1 MRTTFTVQILS
12 DSLPEIAETFRVALK
27 DASGDVVLATPSV
40 ARIVI
45 GANDDYN
52 GVLSLQAPDGSTVTR
67 VNEDRTFNVNF
78 LVIRSGGRYG
88 NVSVDWELKRN
99 FSSDPVI
106 DDISP
111 TMGTV
116 RFAGDER
123 ERVISLDVV
132 TDDIPEGVERF
143 QLRLLPE
150 TATGGAKVEG
160 VIAGEL
166 VIEDSDDAHGIIE
179 LASDDVQKLIT
190 VSRPYCCQILRE
202 HF

>member
-12 DSLPEIAETFRVALK
+12 DLLPEIAETFRVALK
-27 DASGDVVLATPSV
+27 DPSGDVVLATPSV

-67 VNEDRTFNVNF
+67 VDEDRTFNVNF

-88 NVSVDWELKRN
+88 NVSVNWELKRN
-99 FSSDPVI
+99 FSTDPII
-106 DDISP
+106 DDLSP

-160 VIAGEL
+160 VIAAEL

-190 VSRPYCCQILRE
+190 VS
-202 HF
+202 